1 MKCWRGLFTRRDRFD
16 QFDRPNQLNRLVNRR
31 SLLTR
36 WFPAGLAWSLT
47 SGWAKHSPAASG
59 RSPMGLLYWMPY
71 DNDLAPAGPKIL
83 RWLTEAARRNPTLT
97 LAVQADLPESGKMMR
112 AVLGPLAT
120 DRGVVE
126 QSPEVTWIDSD
137 NSANPRNFAEYLRWA
152 VKRFPIER
160 WALVILGHGGRLD
173 QISPDDHPNGHS
185 DPPVNRPTLP
195 STGRTDRTPSWLTLA
210 DLVAALREFQIRT
223 NDGLELLFL
232 QNCNRST
239 LEILASLAPHA
250 HWILASQKLLG
261 VPNDYYDRF
270 CDWLAQHPTANGQDA
285 ARAIVRYES
294 PAMYRSYS
302 IIHSQAFRELP
313 SVLNP
318 LIDRFLDASVTSSLS
333 PLGYDRLRPYV
344 YFNEAYTDA
353 REFFQLLSD
362 QVPQARTAHAAL
374 EHWFDRAIELHRSPQ
389 APPNSG
395 QGLGLWLPQTR
406 AELQQ
411 RQNLS
416 LYRKTRLAQ
425 CLETSLFPR

>member
-1 MKCWRGLFTRRDRFD
+1 MKSWRDPLARIDRLDWFD
-16 QFDRPNQLNRLVNRR
+16 RFDRPNQLNRLVNRR

-36 WFPAGLAWSLT
+36 WFPAGLAWSFT
-47 SGWAKHSPAASG
+47 SGWAKHSQAASG

-83 RWLTEAARRNPTLT
+83 RWLTEATRRNPTLT

-120 DRGVVE
+120 DRSVVE

-137 NSANPRNFAEYLRWA
+137 NSADPQNFAEYLRWA
-152 VKRFPIER
+152 VKRFPVEH

-173 QISPDDHPNGHS
+173 QISPDDQPNHHLDPHPSSPQGDH
-185 DPPVNRPTLP
+185 VR
-195 STGRTDRTPSWLTLA
+195 SWLTLA
-210 DLVAALREFQIRT
+210 DLTTALKEFQIRT

-261 VPNDYYDRF
+261 EPNAYYDRF
-270 CDWLAQHPTANGQDA
+270 CDWLAQNPTANGQDA

-302 IIHSQAFRELP
+302 IINSQAFRELP

-353 REFFQLLSD
+353 REFFQLLSN

-374 EHWFDRAIELHRSPQ
+374 ERWFDRAIELHRSPQ

-395 QGLGLWLPQTR
+395 LGVGLWLPQTR
-406 AELQQ
+406 TELQQ
-411 RQNLS
+411 RQDLS
-416 LYRKTRLAQ
+416 LYRQTRLAQ
-425 CLETSLFPR
+425 CLETSLFSR